1 MKKIL
6 LSAIA
11 VFALA
16 AGAFAQDTVT
26 KTYNFGE
33 FNGVKAGYV
42 HQVYLTKGNS
52 NKIEVTCPER
62 LVKYQ
67 DYKVLGGT
75 LHLNM
80 DEVPNRFRLKEDEK
94 IVVKIQMEDIRL
106 ISLSGAAELT
116 PDGKFSGRNVEL
128 KMSGASSM
136 EGTLLLDA
144 DDLTYGLSGASEA
157 AVNGRFGKITGELSG
172 ASELDMKADVNTLD
186 MEASGASSCN
196 FTGKAES
203 VRIECS
209 GASEIDLEGSTSDI
223 SIECSGA
230 SEVDAEHMTAVNAYA
245 TASGASSV
253 KVHGDNTLELHTS
266 GSSSIKYYGAAKDL
280 RISNK
285 SISRGR

>member
-42 HQVYLTKGNS
+42 HEIHLTKGNS
-52 NKIEVTCPER
+52 DKIEVTCPER

-75 LHLNM
+75 LYLNM
-80 DEVPNRFRLKEDEK
+80 EVPNRFRLKEDEK
-94 IVVKIQMEDIRL
+94 IVVNIQMEDIRL
-106 ISLSGAAELT
+106 ISLSGASGLT
-116 PDGKFSGRNVEL
+116 PKGRFSGKNVEL

-136 EGTLLLDA
+136 KGTLFLDA
-144 DDLTYGLSGASEA
+144 DYLTYGFSGASEGA
-157 AVNGRFGKITGELSG
+157 ISGTFSEVKGELSG
-172 ASELDMKADVNTLD
+172 ASELDIEADVKTYD

-209 GASEIDLEGSTSDI
+209 GASEIDLEGSTTDI

-253 KVHGDNTLELHTS
+253 RVYGDNTLELHTS